1 MAESPKTAES
11 VIWVEIVPS
20 SLIRSKLKCLHEP
33 YCGFAKTMIENETIS
48 ATDLSSGS
56 LECIQT
62 ADNEHERIKQME
74 LVPCTIFILM
84 TNFIVLMFIFMNKK
98 CHTPTYIF
106 VASLGI
112 ADLFVGFVSVVTLAT
127 KANEHSL
134 DLCLLRIGVTIAA
147 LGASTL
153 SLTCVAVDRYVAITR
168 ALLYTS
174 IMTRRKAIFGI
185 VSSWIFAFL
194 IGFAPL
200 IGWRREVT
208 YRQYCSFIY
217 VLPKSYI
224 ITLFIC
230 CAFIP
235 ITVMFII
242 YSILFKTAQF
252 HIKQIEAI
260 EKIHSHS
267 ERNNSGL
274 FGISARNL
282 RSIKTFAA
290 VFGCLVL
297 TWCPFLIATIIQ
309 ISSEPKNCV
318 LKDIIGTH
326 LLVLG
331 FSNSFLNPLI
341 YALGT
346 KDFRTKVKQLCR
358 GRCYRAGSQVFPLEI
373 RPSI

>member
-1 MAESPKTAES
+1 MVESPKRLEH
-11 VIWVEIVPS
+11 VIWVELVPA
-20 SLIRSKLKCLHEP
+20 SLIRTNPNCLHD
-33 YCGFAKTMIENETIS
+33 CGLTKTMPENETIS
-48 ATDLSSGS
+48 ATDLTSGS
-56 LECIQT
+56 TDCIQT

-74 LVPCTIFILM
+74 LVPCTIFILV
-84 TNFIVLMFIFMNKK
+84 TNFTVLMFIFVNKR

-112 ADLFVGFVSVVTLAT
+112 ADLFVGFVSIVTLAT

-147 LGASTL
+147 LSASTL
-153 SLTCVAVDRYVAITR
+153 SLTCVAIDRYFAITR

-174 IMTRRKAIFGI
+174 IVTRRKAVFG
-185 VSSWIFAFL
+185 VVVSWIFAFL

-200 IGWRREVT
+200 IGWRREDA
-208 YRQYCSFIY
+208 YRQYCSFSY
-217 VLPKSYI
+217 VLPNSYI
-224 ITLFIC
+224 ITVFIC

-235 ITVMFII
+235 IIIMFVI
-242 YSILFKTAQF
+242 YGILFKTAQF

-260 EKIHSHS
+260 EKIHSHP

-274 FGISARNL
+274 FGISSRNF

-297 TWCPFLIATIIQ
+297 TWCPFLVATIIHM
-309 ISSEPKNCV
+309 SSKTKNCV
-318 LKDIIGTH
+318 LKDVIGTH

-331 FSNSFLNPLI
+331 FSNSFLNPII

-346 KDFRTKVKQLCR
+346 KDFRNKVKHLCR
-358 GRCYRAGSQVFPLEI
+358 GRCYRTGSQVFPLEI
-373 RPSI
+373 RPSAG